1 MAERIITYPL
11 HVNAMQYRY
20 ICHEVQRTRQVY
32 LYFRNMILKNYEKV
46 KQHQCKQLLT
56 KDEIAIQLHTYLQK
70 YAPMITWLEEQS
82 MVKDLWQFRLAY
94 TTAEKTPSTYY
105 RCENITN
112 TLYWRHLNLRALI
125 YDVAYWQLEP
135 ILFHWEIIGSCLWYH
150 KGRVF
155 LKLHFQTLL

>member
-46 KQHQCKQLLT
+46 KQHQCQQLLT

-82 MVKDLWQFRLAY
+82 MVNDLHILLLKRLHLRIIAV
-94 TTAEKTPSTYY
+94 KIS
-105 RCENITN
+105 RI
-112 TLYWRHLNLRALI
+112 LY
-125 YDVAYWQLEP
+125 
-135 ILFHWEIIGSCLWYH
+135 IG
-150 KGRVF
+150 VI
-155 LKLHFQTLL
+155 